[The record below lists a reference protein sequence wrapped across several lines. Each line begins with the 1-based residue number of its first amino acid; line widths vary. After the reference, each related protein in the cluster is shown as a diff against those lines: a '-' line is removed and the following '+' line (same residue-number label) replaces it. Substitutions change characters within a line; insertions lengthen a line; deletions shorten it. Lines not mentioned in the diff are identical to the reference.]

1 MTRTRYLHCSNPDCP
16 HEAQKYM
23 SDWTRKNLP
32 DSSLGFMVTDLDFV
46 LSNYKSKKIMLLEI
60 KTRNSNIKE
69 WQKRIFINLNRWIAK
84 GIDEGWEYLG
94 MHLIRFENT
103 NFDDGLVYFDNK
115 VLSEQE
121 LKDKLSF

>member
-1 MTRTRYLHCSNPDCP
+1 
-16 HEAQKYM
+16 M

-32 DSSLGFMVTDLDFV
+32 DSSLGFMVTDLDFI